1 MIRYF
6 IQLAFNG
13 KDFHGWQIQDN
24 AVTVQGELNKA
35 LSLLQ
40 RTEIRVTGCGRT
52 DTGVN
57 ASQFFAH
64 FDSENLVDNLVYKLN
79 GVLPDS
85 IVIENI
91 IGLHQ
96 EAHTRFDAT
105 ARTYEYFFHTKLN
118 PFLADFSYYISA
130 NLDIDLMNEAAGK
143 LLSITDFTSF
153 SKLHSDSYTNNCDVS
168 FAKVTDLK
176 SGQYKFTITADR
188 FLRNMVRAIVG
199 TLIDV
204 GRGRV
209 SLEEFQQII
218 ESKNR
223 QNAGKSVDG
232 TALFLAKIEYPF
244 L

>member
-1 MIRYF
+1 
-6 IQLAFNG
+6 
-13 KDFHGWQIQDN
+13 
-24 AVTVQGELNKA
+24 
-35 LSLLQ
+35 
-40 RTEIRVTGCGRT
+40 
-52 DTGVN
+52 
-57 ASQFFAH
+57 
-64 FDSENLVDNLVYKLN
+64 
-79 GVLPDS
+79 
-85 IVIENI
+85 
-91 IGLHQ
+91 
-96 EAHTRFDAT
+96 
-105 ARTYEYFFHTKLN
+105 LN

-130 NLDIDLMNEAAGK
+130 NLDTDLMNEAASK
-143 LLSITDFTSF
+143 LLEIIDFTSF

-168 FAKVTDLK
+168 FAKVTDLN

-218 ESKNR
+218 DSKDR